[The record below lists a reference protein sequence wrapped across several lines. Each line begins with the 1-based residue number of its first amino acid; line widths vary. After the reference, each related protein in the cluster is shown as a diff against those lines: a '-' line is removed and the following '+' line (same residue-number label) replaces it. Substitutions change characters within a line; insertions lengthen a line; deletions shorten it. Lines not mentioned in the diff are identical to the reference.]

1 MEKLSDVAVFQE
13 EAAEILGV
21 SVRTMEAW
29 RQCNEGPTYI
39 HIGRRVRYRISDLEA
54 YVAEKTV
61 VPQGVFASAKSV
73 MS

>member
-54 YVAEKTV
+54 
-61 VPQGVFASAKSV
+61 
-73 MS
+73 